1 MIVRRLVKPNSG
13 STATVRSG
21 SRPCS
26 NAEVV
31 ASLPIGATRQSA
43 SGEGFAPDSDFTLRR
58 AIISL
63 SAGASGEIQ
72 TEVGRAGG
80 ADDSGSGT
88 RLPFSYSYQ
97 PRPVLRPSRP
107 AATRGSETNEGR

>member
-1 MIVRRLVKPNSG
+1 MIVLRLVNPNSG
-13 STATVRSG
+13 STATVLSG

-26 NAEVV
+26 SAEVV
-31 ASLPIGATRQSA
+31 ASLPIGATRHSA
-43 SGEGFAPDSDFTLRR
+43 SGEGLAPDSDFTLRR
-58 AIISL
+58 PINSF
-63 SAGASGEIQ
+63 SAGASGAIH

-88 RLPFSYSYQ
+88 TLPSLYSYQ
-97 PRPVLRPSRP
+97 PRPVLRPSNP